1 MLGTMRPA
9 ASRKVGAKALRL
21 TSLLLTRPE
30 ALIPSGQRMAKG
42 TRDRCPTVLTF
53 QETAK
58 PVRPSYQNAQS
69 RYSNPEYHFSL
80 QGDLEKF

>member
-1 MLGTMRPA
+1 MMLEAVIMSGTMRPA

-42 TRDRCPTVLTF
+42 TR
-53 QETAK
+53 E
-58 PVRPSYQNAQS
+58 PSSCRLAFALGKGI
-69 RYSNPEYHFSL
+69 P
-80 QGDLEKF
+80 